1 MAIDAIAVDT
11 SVSTAILAAKLLDYK
26 RKLRAAF
33 DAGTSLL
40 GELNHLQNGS
50 DWTAIEAK
58 VGVASGL
65 GDEVYNLVNG
75 SVGAMNGTFQ
85 NDDCKQLTEQVIG

>member
-1 MAIDAIAVDT
+1 MAIDAIVVD
-11 SVSTAILAAKLLDYK
+11 STASTALLAARLLDYK
-26 RKLRAAF
+26 RKLRAAL

-40 GELNHLQNGS
+40 GELNHLQDGS
-50 DWTAIEAK
+50 DWASIEARTG
-58 VGVASGL
+58 VGSGL
-65 GDEVYNLVNG
+65 GDDVYNLVNG